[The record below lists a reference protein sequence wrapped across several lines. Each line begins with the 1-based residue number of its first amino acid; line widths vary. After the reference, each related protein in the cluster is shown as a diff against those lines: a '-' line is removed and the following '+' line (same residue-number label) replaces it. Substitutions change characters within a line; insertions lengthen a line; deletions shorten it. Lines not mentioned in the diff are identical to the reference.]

1 MSILPALNAGICAR
15 IVRMSDDAI
24 AAFLLLLTFGYYPS
38 IGSLSRPILG
48 SCPAYYAGDLR
59 SLCCLRRHP
68 MPTLALRIVRI
79 LGDVIAA
86 FPFVY
91 SACIECR
98 HGSPSRSSLIGSTLA
113 AIPASLAHRFSSSAR
128 RDSVASMSIPL
139 HGMQVLP
146 LRMYVYSACIEC
158 RHLCSHCSDERRC
171 YRRLSFVNCVRIKRG
186 PRHKPSLR
194 LFVVGRA
201 EACVAF
207 MLQGSILC
215 DCIAERENI
224 GSQEPPI
231 ASLPGVFMRRY
242 PFRISQ
248 ILAFP

>member
-1 MSILPALNAGICAR
+1 MQALFRRACSKICCKVNARKCYILSLAQKIVFFNEIFASCAILTLQTKPIGVLCSAFSMSSLPFCCVLA
-15 IVRMSDDAI
+15 
-24 AAFLLLLTFGYYPS
+24 PS
-38 IGSLSRPILG
+38 VAS
-48 SCPAYYAGDLR
+48 Y
-59 SLCCLRRHP
+59 
-68 MPTLALRIVRI
+68 
-79 LGDVIAA
+79 
-86 FPFVY
+86 FVH
-91 SACIECR
+91 SACIVCR
-98 HGSPSRSSLIGSTLA
+98 P
-113 AIPASLAHRFSSSAR
+113 
-128 RDSVASMSIPL
+128 
-139 HGMQVLP
+139 
-146 LRMYVYSACIEC
+146 
-158 RHLCSHCSDERRC
+158 LCSHCSDERRC